1 MSHKVFDNNLV
12 AIRKNRIALTLSQ
25 PGYTGMWILDISKLL
40 MCQFP
45 YDYIKN
51 KYGNNLRILF
61 TDTNNF
67 MFSIKTKDSYENCN
81 CNKEIFDLTNYSTR
95 SKYYDHSNKLA
106 IIKMEDGSPN
116 FGIKEFVR
124 LKSKNIVIVSIR
136 Q

>member
-1 MSHKVFDNNLV
+1 MSQKVFDNNLV

-81 CNKEIFDLTNYSTR
+81 SNKEIFDLTNYSTR

-106 IIKMEDGSPN
+106 IIKMEDGSSN

-124 LKSKNIVIVSIR
+124 LKSKNVVIVSIR

>member
-1 MSHKVFDNNLV
+1 
-12 AIRKNRIALTLSQ
+12 
-25 PGYTGMWILDISKLL
+25 

-45 YDYIKN
+45 HDYIKN
-51 KYGNNLRILF
+51 KYSTNLRILF

-81 CNKEIFDLTNYSTR
+81 SNKEIFDLTNYSTR

-106 IIKMEDGSPN
+106 IIKMEDGSSN
-116 FGIKEFVR
+116 FGIKEFAR